1 MQFLREIAPKK
12 PPISGILLENNPGG
26 RGNYGFADELSIIGF
41 GGLSPAKYSAVPL
54 TTVEQPFE
62 QIGFEAARM
71 LLEHITTQKVIDGRN
86 IILQNSLALADSC
99 AMPSAM
105 QHHKKNNRKGKEFS

>member
-1 MQFLREIAPKK
+1 MPASYYTNRAIWIRKQPEIAEAVSVRKK
-12 PPISGILLENNPGG
+12 DRPTAVVCDSDYHALELFQAAYQLNIKVP
-26 RGNYGFADELSIIGF
+26 DELSIIGF

-71 LLEHITTQKVIDGRN
+71 LLEHITTQK
-86 IILQNSLALADSC
+86 
-99 AMPSAM
+99 
-105 QHHKKNNRKGKEFS
+105 